1 MARGFSLIQ
10 SRRAA
15 LEAFPN
21 HVLKLNYVGFE
32 SSDKKNTLF
41 SAHSCNKT
49 DCDLKVQHP
58 SKIVAGLFFLAC
70 FTCYIVHLHSR
81 LFICI

>member
-1 MARGFSLIQ
+1 MDRGFSLIQ
-10 SRRAA
+10 SRRIA
-15 LEAFPN
+15 LEAFPE
-21 HVLKLNYVGFE
+21 HVLKLDYIGFD

-41 SAHSCNKT
+41 SAHSWNET
-49 DCDLKVQHP
+49 VNDLKVQHP
-58 SKIVAGLFFLAC
+58 SKIVVGGVFLAC